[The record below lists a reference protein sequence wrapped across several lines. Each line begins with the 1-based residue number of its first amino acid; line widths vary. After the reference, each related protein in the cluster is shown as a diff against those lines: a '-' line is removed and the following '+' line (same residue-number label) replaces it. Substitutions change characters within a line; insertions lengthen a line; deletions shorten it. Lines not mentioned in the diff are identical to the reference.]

1 VYSAAWAAA
10 VAKPGSPVAER
21 RRRLALAAAGGCAL
35 GVVATGALGL
45 ALDAGRDRDAA
56 MLHGFTGL
64 DGSRVHS
71 EIRAIALLADPVPY
85 TLVGLLFI
93 AVALARRRGWRA
105 SAAAIVLVGSGA
117 TTYALKHLTPQ
128 SRYEDWLFGDQA
140 RASWPSGHATAAMTL
155 ALCAVIV
162 AAPAWRAATALAGCA
177 YAVGLAYATL
187 ALTWH
192 YPSDMFAG
200 FFIAGLWVSVALAVL
215 AHLEGEDPGPE
226 PVPLFGWLG
235 AVGGAGALV
244 ATAMVWVASG
254 RAPIDAAD
262 RATAAACALALAA
275 LALTLVVV
283 TVVVASE
290 GEANARRDLARP
302 RLARRRVAS

>member
-1 VYSAAWAAA
+1 MHFAAWAAA

-21 RRRLALAAAGGCAL
+21 RRILALAAAGVCAL

-45 ALDAGRDRDAA
+45 AVDAGRDRDAA

-71 EIRAIALLADPVPY
+71 EIRVIALLADPVPY

-105 SAAAIVLVGSGA
+105 LAAAIVLVGSGA

-162 AAPAWRAATALAGCA
+162 AAPAWRAATALVGCA

-200 FFIAGLWVSVALAVL
+200 FFIAGLWVSMALAVL
-215 AHLEGEDPGPE
+215 AHLEGQDPGPE

-244 ATAMVWVASG
+244 ATAMVWVASV

-283 TVVVASE
+283 TVLVASE
-290 GEANARRDLARP
+290 GEADARRDAAPP

>member
-1 VYSAAWAAA
+1 VDFAAWAAA
-10 VAKPGSPVAER
+10 VAKPGSPVADR
-21 RRRLALAAAGGCAL
+21 RRTLALAAAAVCAL
-35 GVVATGALGL
+35 GVVATGVLGL
-45 ALDAGRDRDAA
+45 AVQAGRDRDAA

-71 EIRAIALLADPVPY
+71 EIRVIAVSADPVPY
-85 TLVGLLFI
+85 ALVALLFI
-93 AVALARRRGWRA
+93 AVALARRRGRRA
-105 SAAAIVLVGSGA
+105 LAAAIVLVGSGA

-140 RASWPSGHATAAMTL
+140 RATWPSGHATAAMTL

-162 AAPAWRAATALAGCA
+162 AAPAWRAATALVGCA
-177 YAVGLAYATL
+177 YAVGVAYATL

-215 AHLEGEDPGPE
+215 AHLEGEDLGPE
-226 PVPLFGWLG
+226 PLPLVGWLG

-244 ATAMVWVASG
+244 ATAVVWVASV
-254 RAPIDAAD
+254 RAPIDTAD
-262 RATAAACALALAA
+262 RATAAGGAAALAA
-275 LALTLVVV
+275 LALMLVVV
-283 TVVVASE
+283 TLLVAAE
-290 GEANARRDLARP
+290 GEPDARHEAAPR